1 MQRNLVCLAAALL
14 CLSILACGSAEQ
26 PTSVAATA
34 PASLVATELPAAPA
48 EASATPPLATQPEA
62 TQSPSADTPSPTAT
76 LQPVASES
84 PTPVVKRF
92 ESVLPV
98 GDLDGL
104 DSYRAM
110 MLWLPQNPEG
120 TSYTLREEWVRAE
133 PARHQVL
140 FDTLSGSEWM
150 PVFDALMVQ
159 GSTWLRVGEAWI
171 PLEQAEFDGIVAQWA
186 ALPRDADAWLPEG
199 SDVVNGIQCQRYRS
213 VGSTTIP
220 LSDPQSRETVNAGI
234 QGEIWLADE
243 PGWPPFLVR
252 ERSQIEADFIPVLFF
267 GGGTLPPT
275 GSATLVL
282 EYDLTEV
289 NSEIAI
295 EPPE

>member
-1 MQRNLVCLAAALL
+1 MQRNLVWLATALL
-14 CLSILACGSAEQ
+14 CLSVLACGGAE
-26 PTSVAATA
+26 PPAPTA
-34 PASLVATELPAAPA
+34 PVSLIATELPAVPA
-48 EASATPPLATQPEA
+48 ETSAAPPPATQPPATQPPATEPLPQEA
-62 TQSPSADTPSPTAT
+62 TTQPVVEAPTPTSEPVNPVLPSA
-76 LQPVASES
+76 
-84 PTPVVKRF
+84 
-92 ESVLPV
+92 
-98 GDLDGL
+98 DLDGL
-104 DSYRAM
+104 DSYRAT

-120 TSYTLREEWVRAE
+120 ISYTLREEWVRAAT
-133 PARHQVL
+133 ARHQVL

-150 PVFDALMVQ
+150 PVFEALMAQ

-186 ALPRDADAWLPEG
+186 ALPRDAKIWLPEG
-199 SDVVNGIQCQRYRS
+199 SEVIHGIQCQRYRS

-220 LSDPQSRETVNAGI
+220 LSDPHSGETVNAGI

-243 PGWPPFLVR
+243 PGWPQFLVR

-275 GSATLVL
+275 GSTALVL

-289 NSEIAI
+289 NGEIAI